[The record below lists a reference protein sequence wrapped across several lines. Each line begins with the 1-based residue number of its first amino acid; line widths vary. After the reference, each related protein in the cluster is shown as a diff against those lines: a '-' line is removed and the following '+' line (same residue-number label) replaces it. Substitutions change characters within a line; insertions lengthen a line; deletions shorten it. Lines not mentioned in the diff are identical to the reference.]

1 MPTISYR
8 ANRPKTNNTIQSNI
22 APAIFDNTVVKL
34 IFVGISVF
42 LLYNVLHSVDITIQK
57 VNILKNARTE
67 VESLRV
73 TNLELATQLQS
84 MQNPEYIEVE
94 ARDRLNFSGTNDIV
108 FVIPDSL
115 LQTAG
120 ERLSMILDER
130 VEDNKSNLEI
140 WLDLLVHG
148 S

>member
-8 ANRPKTNNTIQSNI
+8 PNRPKTNNTIQSNI

-130 VEDNKSNLEI
+130 VEDNKSNLEV
-140 WLDLLVHG
+140 WLDMLVHG